1 MMVYYPYGNIYLKV
15 WHGLDGKFGKTRVC
29 CLGPFRGQLFIMGP
43 GCQNHLRANGLGQT
57 IVDEND
63 ASPEENAKA
72 MIFLRRHIHE
82 ALKSE
87 YVVVDEPLVLWK
99 ALGERYD
106 HQRMNYLINEA
117 MWENISE
124 EDMLEKT
131 LSTFHASNVL
141 LQQQYRHSGFKKYSE
156 LVSCLLLA
164 EQNNELL
171 LKNHQSRPT
180 GSAPLP
186 EINAASQEVNATSSR
201 GSIHK
206 RGREGKRGRWQGSR
220 KDHGARS
227 EGLGPRSGPST
238 NGKNASRNKG
248 KAQTSHVPRNVE
260 STCHRCGAKGH
271 WVRACRTPKHL
282 ADLYQASLKN
292 RKVEINY
299 IDHAPPATDGSSEIS
314 RQLNKTHLDV
324 SDFVTERGNEAY
336 DLFYLFEGMDVNY
349 GCPQN
354 KGYGKDICLA
364 DSATTHTILQDRK
377 YFSKLMLTKAK
388 VTTISGP
395 ADLIEGSGI
404 AQIMLPNGTILSI
417 PDALYSSNSRRNL
430 LSFKDIRLNGYHVET
445 KKEENMEYLCIT
457 SSDTQKR
464 ILEKLCALS
473 SGLYYTTIRTIEA
486 HSVMDQESIDSN
498 AFKLWHDRLGHPGS
512 TMMRRIITN
521 SKGHPLLT
529 KHIMLSSDIF
539 CQACSQGKL
548 VIRPSQPKVDV
559 ESPSFL
565 QRIQGDICGP
575 IHPHVDHFG
584 TLWSW
589 WTHLP
594 DGHIITCAI
603 EARRQQS
610 IFSNTTRIGNQPN
623 ISHLRFL
630 GVRYMCPLH
639 HRNVL
644 RWALNADW
652 EFMLVLIHHLSS
664 DLEPL
669 TGDIFTARFADCHFD
684 ETIFPP
690 LGEKNLC
697 LKKQGKLIPEER
709 HELSW
714 NVSTLSHLDPHTA
727 QCENEVR
734 RIVHLQSIANQ
745 MPDAFNDA
753 AKVTKSHIPA
763 ANAPHGLMSIMD
775 KAMCQQMVH
784 LLHA

>member
-1 MMVYYPYGNIYLKV
+1 MCKLTYFKGWCGIIVHAFTISSLKF
-15 WHGLDGKFGKTRVC
+15 WMANLAKLEFAALDLSGDNFLSWVLDAK
-29 CLGPFRGQLFIMGP
+29 I
-43 GCQNHLRANGLGQT
+43 HLRANGLGQT
-57 IVDEND
+57 IVDENN

-106 HQRMNYLINEA
+106 HQKTMTLPRARYEWTHLRFQDYKSV
-117 MWENISE
+117 SE
-124 EDMLEKT
+124 
-131 LSTFHASNVL
+131 
-141 LQQQYRHSGFKKYSE
+141 HSSFKKYSE

-201 GSIHK
+201 GNIHK
-206 RGREGKRGRWQGSR
+206 RGRWGKRGHWQGNR
-220 KDHGARS
+220 KNRGARS
-227 EGLGPRSGPST
+227 EGLGPRSGPSM

-248 KAQTSHVPRNVE
+248 KAQMSHVPRNVE

-271 WVRACRTPKHL
+271 WVRTCRTPRHL

-324 SDFVTERGNEAY
+324 SDFVTKRGNEGY
-336 DLFYLFEGMDVNY
+336 DLFYLFGGMDVNY

-354 KGYGKDICLA
+354 KGYGRDICLA

-395 ADLIEGSGI
+395 ANLIEGSGR

-464 ILEKLCALS
+464 ILEKLCELS

-486 HSVMDQESIDSN
+486 HSIMDQESTGSN

-539 CQACSQGKL
+539 CRACSQGKL
-548 VIRPSQPKVDV
+548 
-559 ESPSFL
+559 
-565 QRIQGDICGP
+565 RIQGDICGP
-575 IHPHVDHFG
+575 IHPPCGPFRYFMVLVDASTRWSHVCLLSTRNMAFAR
-584 TLWSW
+584 L
-589 WTHLP
+589 LAQIIKLRAQFP
-594 DGHIITCAI
+594 DYPIK
-603 EARRQQS
+603 S
-610 IFSNTTRIGNQPN
+610 IRLDNAGEFTSQLLMTT
-623 ISHLRFL
+623 
-630 GVRYMCPLH
+630 
-639 HRNVL
+639 
-644 RWALNADW
+644 A
-652 EFMLVLIHHLSS
+652 
-664 DLEPL
+664 
-669 TGDIFTARFADCHFD
+669 CH
-684 ETIFPP
+684 
-690 LGEKNLC
+690 
-697 LKKQGKLIPEER
+697 
-709 HELSW
+709 
-714 NVSTLSHLDPHTA
+714 
-727 QCENEVR
+727 
-734 RIVHLQSIANQ
+734 
-745 MPDAFNDA
+745 
-753 AKVTKSHIPA
+753 
-763 ANAPHGLMSIMD
+763 
-775 KAMCQQMVH
+775 
-784 LLHA
+784 